1 MPTRTRIALAA
12 IAALTMVAITIVGAV
27 GVARAPD
34 RSDPATALVVMLVGG
49 AIASGLLGVV
59 LLVPAE
65 RQRRATVDML
75 GRERARRRGAELR
88 YETLVHELPAGVVRT
103 DEHGEFRYVNERW
116 TELTGL
122 TLDNARDWR
131 SVVHPDDRHLFATL
145 QRGNGEQ
152 SPVTSRHRLCRADG
166 AERWVQSRVV
176 PMYDPVSNAFAGWLG
191 VLVMVTGIVWFVAG
205 AGLEP
210 GWRKG
215 AIAIGEMVEALFQLA
230 VNTLSFARVGA
241 FALAHAGLSIAVVS
255 LADAAGTIGYWPIL
269 VIGNAFVIALEG
281 LVVSIQTTR
290 LLLFEFF
297 IRFLH
302 AGGREFR
309 PLQPPQ
315 INQAGLAEGE
325 Q

>member
-116 TELTGL
+116 TEITGMS
-122 TLDNARDWR
+122 RDAAMGDGWR
-131 SVVHPDDRHLFATL
+131 SLIAPEDAEHQLADYESRWDGTPSSTADTFRIVRPD
-145 QRGNGEQ
+145 GV
-152 SPVTSRHRLCRADG
+152 P
-166 AERWVQSRVV
+166 RWVKV
-176 PMYDPVSNAFAGWLG
+176 GTL
-191 VLVMVTGIVWFVAG
+191 T
-205 AGLEP
+205 
-210 GWRKG
+210 
-215 AIAIGEMVEALFQLA
+215 AIA
-230 VNTLSFARVGA
+230 
-241 FALAHAGLSIAVVS
+241 
-255 LADAAGTIGYWPIL
+255 
-269 VIGNAFVIALEG
+269 
-281 LVVSIQTTR
+281 
-290 LLLFEFF
+290 
-297 IRFLH
+297 
-302 AGGREFR
+302 
-309 PLQPPQ
+309 
-315 INQAGLAEGE
+315 
-325 Q
+325 